1 MEVGGKREISPVP
14 FSLSLS
20 LSARRK
26 RHTLS
31 RFLRSS
37 VPLSSRFIR
46 CIGRAWGVTNPS
58 RIRIAAPTV
67 GIRRAIGPNDT
78 RKPNGKRKYDPDFRS
93 VKRIRE
99 TRSRRTAP
107 GFACSSPRALYPP
120 PRQRGEPSFFS
131 FHTVSS
137 LSLPLLPFTA
147 TPVHSRIPM
156 VETRRLV
163 ARQGPRF
170 HWTTSV
176 FLLPQE
182 SGKRSFA
189 DFACLLAERKEGKEK
204 GGFVIRIRA
213 YTCSIR
219 VSLNGR
225 SGQVSK

>member
-14 FSLSLS
+14 FSLSLSLS

-99 TRSRRTAP
+99 TPDRAGLLP
-107 GFACSSPRALYPP
+107 VSPAHLRALYIHPLAKGGKP
-120 PRQRGEPSFFS
+120 ASS
-131 FHTVSS
+131 LSVTVSS
-137 LSLPLLPFTA
+137 LSLPLLPFA
-147 TPVHSRIPM
+147 TPVHSHIRM
-156 VETRRLV
+156 LETRRLV

-170 HWTTSV
+170 HWTIPV
-176 FLLPQE
+176 FLLPPE
-182 SGKRSFA
+182 SGKRSFVR
-189 DFACLLAERKEGKEK
+189 FACLLAKRSPPWK
-204 GGFVIRIRA
+204 GGKGEGRIRD
-213 YTCSIR
+213 S
-219 VSLNGR
+219 
-225 SGQVSK
+225 